1 MPSTD
6 VDGNI
11 ENTDEDIKLRRLESL
26 ITRWQAVGQE
36 QGLWASYSSSIISE
50 IVQNIQVLWSYV
62 QILIPTFFCEDI

>member
-1 MPSTD
+1 VPSTD